1 MEDIFKNQPSGAKD
15 PFADWDVGTDYKC
28 IRRLGKGG
36 YGEVCEALHKPTGKR
51 VAIKRM
57 DSVFCSRTHARRIL
71 REIVLLRRLK
81 HSYVV
86 DILDIIQPADPK
98 TFDEVYIVLE
108 LADMDM
114 RKLIESD
121 TFLTL

>member
-1 MEDIFKNQPSGAKD
+1 
-15 PFADWDVGTDYKC
+15 
-28 IRRLGKGG
+28 
-36 YGEVCEALHKPTGKR
+36 
-51 VAIKRM
+51 
-57 DSVFCSRTHARRIL
+57 
-71 REIVLLRRLK
+71 VLLRRLK